1 ERPFREMRGQPGL
14 LSDDACRHT
23 ACAEDQSSEYV
34 VLLSTVRAGL
44 WRHTVRTRLGFGE
57 IFRPT
62 FLGKMLRIMISAGTI
77 FGGRGKSH
85 DGFPVRYQRHV
96 SGGVKSNGFLFDCL
110 GYFNGSV
117 GPKISRL
124 EDADFR
130 REVTRLRMDVNAL
143 GVVFHTWL
151 YLKRAEVKSR
161 TSVEAAR

>member
-1 ERPFREMRGQPGL
+1 MRGQPGL

-44 WRHTVRTRLGFGE
+44 WRHNSNDEAGLSRTL
-57 IFRPT
+57 RPT
-62 FLGKMLRIMISAGTI
+62 FTGQTARHHDERRDDYGRRRQSADRI
-77 FGGRGKSH
+77 
-85 DGFPVRYQRHV
+85 PVRHHRQL
-96 SGGVKSNGFLFDCL
+96 SGGVQSNGCLFDCL

-151 YLKRAEVKSR
+151 YLKRAEVKYR
-161 TSVEAAR
+161 TLVEAAR